1 MCGYFCIGFI
11 NFMLARKTLTDFT
24 DLFSPN
30 DFKRNDDIILK
41 YFSWLIFRMAETN
54 NVSMYPNLNP
64 NLSDDQQFRLNKF
77 NEIRYYFIAEIKER
91 ELMSKRLI
99 KYIAFFYYF
108 DKSLIIMSVTSGSI
122 SIASFPT
129 VV

>member
-1 MCGYFCIGFI
+1 MCGYFRIGFI

-129 VV
+129 VF